1 MDKRTGQE
9 EIEWREKTEKGT
21 EGGRKGPT
29 LTYLA
34 YTSSCSRLLL
44 LACFFLL
51 DLFIVHFFSPLP
63 LF

>member
-1 MDKRTGQE
+1 MEGKDG
-9 EIEWREKTEKGT
+9 KGN
-21 EGGRKGPT
+21 GGREEGAYFDT